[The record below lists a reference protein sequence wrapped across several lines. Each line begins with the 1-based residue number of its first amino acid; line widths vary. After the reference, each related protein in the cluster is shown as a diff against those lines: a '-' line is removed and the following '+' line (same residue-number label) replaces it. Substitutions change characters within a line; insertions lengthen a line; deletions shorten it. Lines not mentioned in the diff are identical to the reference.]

1 MKDVFEICKEIMAS
15 GKVETFKPFEN
26 SKGVFQAKK
35 FAKSQVNG
43 ITERL
48 FEDCRKINKT
58 SVEKSL
64 KVKALS
70 CFIKSLNDTNKFVN
84 GYEIGIKKLVTM
96 FVSWTDGKYTF
107 NLKDI
112 SDLKTIAMAIGYSCL
127 MGYVPANKMLVIIL
141 NRDDSI
147 VIRLIDRQENFYQWK
162 ETKAKEEKTETT
174 EEKSIEYEKL
184 IDFLKVADADLLL
197 DLSKDLSA
205 ILKDRKIVK
214 INKKAA

>member
-15 GKVETFKPFEN
+15 GKIETFKPFEN
-26 SKGVFQAKK
+26 SKGVFQIKK
-35 FAKSQVNG
+35 YAKSQVNG

-96 FVSWTDGKYTF
+96 FVSWTDEKYTF
-107 NLKDI
+107 NLKDT

-127 MGYVPANKMLVIIL
+127 MGFVPTNKMLVIIL

-147 VIRLIDRQENFYQWK
+147 VIRLIDKQENFYQWK
-162 ETKAKEEKTETT
+162 ETKTKEEKT
-174 EEKSIEYEKL
+174 EEKSIEYEEL

-205 ILKDRKIVK
+205 ILKERKIFK

>member
-1 MKDVFEICKEIMAS
+1 MKDVFAICKEIMS
-15 GKVETFKPFEN
+15 NGKVETFKPFEN
-26 SKGVFQAKK
+26 SKGVFLIKK
-35 FAKSQVNG
+35 YAQKQVNG

-70 CFIKSLNDTNKFVN
+70 CFIKSLNDTDKLVN

-96 FVSWTDGKYTF
+96 FVSWTNDKYTF

-127 MGYVPANKMLVIIL
+127 MGYVPMNKMLVIIL

-147 VIRLIDRQENFYQWK
+147 VIRLIDKQENFYQWK
-162 ETKAKEEKTETT
+162 ETKAKEEKA
-174 EEKSIEYEKL
+174 IEYEEL
-184 IDFLKVADADLLL
+184 LDFLKVADAGLLL

-205 ILKDRKIVK
+205 ILKEREIIK
-214 INKKAA
+214 INKKVA